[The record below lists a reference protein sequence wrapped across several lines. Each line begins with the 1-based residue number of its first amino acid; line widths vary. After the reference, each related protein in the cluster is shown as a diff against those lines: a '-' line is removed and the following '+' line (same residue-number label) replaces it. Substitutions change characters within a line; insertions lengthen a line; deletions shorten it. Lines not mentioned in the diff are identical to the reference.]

1 MKPSFSYIYLQCSN
15 IKLKKLIFDKVT
27 IFFRKMSTSTRLF
40 YLKESEVDQILFCDN
55 SDNEDNFILD
65 EEDIG
70 FLEEDIQSVENT
82 NHSGDYDAV
91 VVIDP
96 STVGMPPH
104 DVDSE
109 PSTSQKELA

>member
-1 MKPSFSYIYLQCSN
+1 
-15 IKLKKLIFDKVT
+15 
-27 IFFRKMSTSTRLF
+27 MSTSTRLF
-40 YLKESEVDQILFCDN
+40 YLKESEVEQILFCDN
-55 SDNEDNFILD
+55 NDNEDNLILD

-96 STVGMPPH
+96 PTVGMPP
-104 DVDSE
+104 DAVDSE

>member
-1 MKPSFSYIYLQCSN
+1 
-15 IKLKKLIFDKVT
+15 
-27 IFFRKMSTSTRLF
+27 MSTSTRLF
-40 YLKESEVDQILFCDN
+40 YLEESEVEQILFCDN
-55 SDNEDNFILD
+55 NDNEDNLILD

-96 STVGMPPH
+96 PAVGMPHHMMLWIPNYPH
-104 DVDSE
+104 HRKSLLHRRLNRFLNGKKYHPRILQVL
-109 PSTSQKELA
+109 P

>member
-1 MKPSFSYIYLQCSN
+1 
-15 IKLKKLIFDKVT
+15 
-27 IFFRKMSTSTRLF
+27 MSKSTRLF
-40 YLKESEVDQILFCDN
+40 YLKESEVEQILFCDN
-55 SDNEDNFILD
+55 SNNEDNLILD

-96 STVGMPPH
+96 PTAGMPP
-104 DVDSE
+104 DAVDSE
-109 PSTSQKELA
+109 PSTSQKELASSETEQVFEWKKYHPRILQVLP